1 MTSSSIAW
9 KASSLLGAVA
19 ALHLALTAP
28 SRSTL
33 APDARARLARAVAA
47 STHLA
52 VTADDLLF
60 ERTRAV
66 TLRDAVL
73 GRAVWFTGRDRPGAP
88 RDVYRAEI
96 RLTPDGT
103 LLGLRALANLTRSPL
118 GDDGPMVP
126 ETDVSAETPRRIA
139 VPLRAFGQVQS
150 AFVLDPAG
158 DSATAARWRRA
169 ITNLLETGTRAGV
182 ARYDVRLDRPA
193 AHVALRFV
201 DHDRVALDTGHHR
214 WTLALDTLRTEPADG
229 ATLTRQQRVDKPLV
243 IWAVDTVRSLPFV
256 GAAPIAWLEQHAF
269 AARDQ
274 WHQQMYRWFGRRPPP
289 ATLAE
294 APAADEAGHV
304 LPSEVSQSADPT
316 WPPGVIAPPLGAA
329 DPGEGRWVNATPP
342 WVRHLD
348 GAPPAFYRTFVRLDD
363 ERPYTRVLLVA
374 MDMRQ
379 LELGMQAG
387 VEDPIPLVGPR
398 GDGRIPRTPGLL
410 PRVVGAFNGA
420 FKTEHGAY
428 GMAVDGRVLLPP
440 QPGAATV
447 VTLDDGRIAMGSW
460 DTLPTLPTAVRS
472 LRQNLEPLLAD
483 GVENPSRR
491 GLWGFVLG
499 GIETMPTV
507 RSGLCSDDRGHLFYA
522 WGEETTARRL
532 GRAMRLAGCTYG
544 MHLDMNPTHA
554 TFHFLRVDDVA
565 QRRFQYRALDDAMQ
579 SHGDRFLYYT
589 LKDFFYL
596 GLRTPLP
603 APVRGVAWTSVR
615 PQPPPAW
622 MPGITTLRVP
632 VAPGRDATV
641 DALAAD
647 RVRLHLR
654 AGRREPATTLVAE
667 DRTFVPSAERP
678 LLGAIELGVAP
689 SLLAPRGLCIGGRV
703 QLPFVAS
710 PHAGHLTVRDGRVAL
725 EAGVSVGADVTEAL
739 QGVLV
744 RHEGAV
750 TAWSDAEILPRQVLA
765 STADGRLLVI
775 SGALSGAELAALL
788 ADLGAAEALLFEH
801 ASGAAHWTGAAA
813 VRDAWPESALF
824 IEGVAAPS
832 PVLRLEAW
840 LRGQRGGDSPAREAL

>member
-1 MTSSSIAW
+1 VVTSSSIAW
-9 KASSLLGAVA
+9 KASSLLGTVA

-47 STHLA
+47 STRLS

-66 TLRDAVL
+66 SLQDAVF
-73 GRAVWFTGRDRPGAP
+73 GRALWFTGRARPGAP

-103 LLGLRALANLTRSPL
+103 LLGLSALSNLTRSPL

-126 ETDVSAETPRRIA
+126 ESVASPDAPRRIA
-139 VPLRAFGQVQS
+139 VPSRAFGQVQS

-158 DSATAARWRRA
+158 DTATEARLRREV
-169 ITNLLETGTRAGV
+169 TNALETGSRVGV
-182 ARYDVRLDRPA
+182 ARYDLRLDRPA
-193 AHVALRFV
+193 DRVSLRFLS
-201 DHDRVALDTGHHR
+201 HDRVSLDAGR
-214 WTLALDTLRTEPADG
+214 RAWTLDLRALSTEPSEG
-229 ATLTRQQRVDKPLV
+229 ATLSRQQRVDKPPV

-256 GAAPIAWLEQHAF
+256 GLAPIAWLEQHAF
-269 AARDQ
+269 AARDW
-274 WHQQMYRWFGRRPPP
+274 WHQRVYRWFGRRPPP
-289 ATLAE
+289 ATVAE
-294 APAADEAGHV
+294 ELSPDDAGRVIASEAG
-304 LPSEVSQSADPT
+304 PARDPD
-316 WPPGVIAPPLGAA
+316 WPPPVIAPPLGAA

-387 VEDPIPLVGPR
+387 VEDPVPHVGPR
-398 GDGRIPRTPGLL
+398 GDGRIPRTPGLM

-460 DTLPTLPTAVRS
+460 DTLPGLPAAVRS

-507 RSGLCSDDRGHLFYA
+507 RSGLCADDRGHLFYA

-565 QRRFQYRALDDAMQ
+565 QRRFQHRALDGAMQ

-596 GLRTPLP
+596 SLRPTLP
-603 APVRGVAWTSVR
+603 APVRGVAWTASR
-615 PQPPPAW
+615 PQPPPSW
-622 MPGITTLRVP
+622 MPGVTSLRVP
-632 VAPGRDATV
+632 LAPGREAAV
-641 DALAAD
+641 EALAAD

-667 DRTFVPSAERP
+667 DRTFTPSPERP
-678 LLGAIELGVAP
+678 LLGAIELGVAA
-689 SLLAPRGLCIGGRV
+689 SLAEPRGLCVGGRV
-703 QLPFVAS
+703 QLPFVAAE
-710 PHAGHLTVRDGRVAL
+710 HAGHLALRDGAVSI
-725 EAGVSVGADVTEAL
+725 EAGAAVAPEVREAL

-744 RHEGAV
+744 RHRGAS
-750 TAWSDAEILPRQVLA
+750 TGWADAAVLPRQVLA
-765 STADGRLLVI
+765 TTGDGRLLVV
-775 SGALSGAELAALL
+775 SGALSGDELAALL
-788 ADLGAAEALLFEH
+788 GDLGASEALLFER
-801 ASGAAHWTGAAA
+801 ASGAAHWTGDEGL
-813 VRDAWPESALF
+813 RDAWPESAVF
-824 IEGVAAPS
+824 IEGVPAAS
-832 PVLRLEAW
+832 PVMRLEGW
-840 LRGQRGGDSPAREAL
+840 LRGQRGA

>member
-1 MTSSSIAW
+1 VVTSSSIAW

-52 VTADDLLF
+52 VAADDLVF
-60 ERTRAV
+60 ERTRPV
-66 TLRDAVL
+66 SLQDSVF
-73 GRAVWFTGRDRPGAP
+73 GRALWFTGRARPGAP
-88 RDVYRAEI
+88 RDVYRAEV

-118 GDDGPMVP
+118 GDDGPLVP
-126 ETDVSAETPRRIA
+126 ETDVGPETPRRLA
-139 VPLRAFGQVQS
+139 VASRAFGQVQS

-158 DSATAARWRRA
+158 DAATAAQLRRE
-169 ITNLLETGTRAGV
+169 ITNALETGTRAGV
-182 ARYDVRLDRPA
+182 ARYDLRLDRPA
-193 AHVALRFV
+193 DRVALRFV
-201 DHDRVALDTGHHR
+201 AHDRVALDAGARR
-214 WTLALDTLRTEPADG
+214 WTVDLAALRTTPAEG
-229 ATLTRQQRVDKPLV
+229 VTLTRQQRVDKPLV

-256 GAAPIAWLEQHAF
+256 GGAPIAWLEQRAF
-269 AARDQ
+269 AVRDA
-274 WHQQMYRWFGRRPPP
+274 WHQRSYRWFGRRPPP
-289 ATLAE
+289 ATAAE
-294 APAADEAGHV
+294 APAEDAAGRV
-304 LPSEVSQSADPT
+304 IAGAVGGAADPS
-316 WPPGVIAPPLGAA
+316 WPPAPIAPPLGAA

-342 WVRHLD
+342 WTRHLD

-379 LELGMQAG
+379 LELGLQAG
-387 VEDPIPLVGPR
+387 VEDPVPSVGPR
-398 GDGRIPRTPGLL
+398 GDGRIPRTPGLM

-440 QPGAATV
+440 QPNAATV
-447 VTLDDGRIAMGSW
+447 VTLDDGRIAMGTW
-460 DTLPTLPTAVRS
+460 DGLATLPAAVRS

-483 GVENPSRR
+483 GVENPTRR

-499 GIETMPTV
+499 GIESMPTV
-507 RSGLCSDDRGHLFYA
+507 RSGLCSDDRGHLYYA

-565 QRRFQYRALDDAMQ
+565 HRQFQFRALDEAMQ

-596 GLRTPLP
+596 AVRPTLP
-603 APVRGVAWTSVR
+603 APVRGAAWTAVR
-615 PQPPPAW
+615 PQPAPAW
-622 MPGITTLRVP
+622 MPGVTTLRVAL
-632 VAPGRDATV
+632 APGREATV

-667 DRTFVPSAERP
+667 DRTYVPSAEHP
-678 LLGAIELGVAP
+678 LLGAIELGAAA
-689 SLLAPRGLCIGGRV
+689 SLDAPRGLCVGGRV
-703 QLPFVAS
+703 QLPFVAG
-710 PHAGHLTVRDGRVAL
+710 PHAGHLAVRAGVASI
-725 EAGVSVGADVTEAL
+725 EAGVAVAADVREAL

-744 RHEGAV
+744 RRAGAA
-750 TAWSDAEILPRQVLA
+750 TGWSDPAVLPRQVLA
-765 STADGRLLVI
+765 TTADGRLLVI
-775 SGALSGAELAALL
+775 AGAMSGDELAALL
-788 ADLGAAEALLFEH
+788 GDLGAVAALLFER
-801 ASGAAHWTGAAA
+801 ASGGAHWTGDEGL
-813 VRDAWPESALF
+813 RDAWPESALF
-824 IEGVAAPS
+824 IEGAAAPS
-832 PVLRLEAW
+832 PVLRLEGW
-840 LRGQRGGDSPAREAL
+840 LRGQRGA